1 VSGKIIITTPFPTPE
16 EVAAFYRIPAKRVA
30 ELDRMIAEHR
40 AESVASR
47 RKKAS
52 SRNGGRKS
60 SSSVVK
66 ASRSKK

>member
-1 VSGKIIITTPFPTPE
+1 MSAKVIITTPFPTPE

-40 AESVASR
+40 AESVVTL

-60 SSSVVK
+60 SKVVK
-66 ASRSKK
+66 ASRAKK

>member
-1 VSGKIIITTPFPTPE
+1 MSGKVIITTPFPTPE
-16 EVAAFYRIPAKRVA
+16 EIAAFYRIPAKRVA

-52 SRNGGRKS
+52 SRNGSRKTS
-60 SSSVVK
+60 SIVK

>member
-1 VSGKIIITTPFPTPE
+1 MSGKIIITTPFPTPE
-16 EVAAFYRIPAKRVA
+16 EVAAYYGIPAKRVA

-40 AESVASR
+40 SKSVASL

-60 SSSVVK
+60 STAVK
-66 ASRSKK
+66 ASRSNK